1 MEKGSKEDY
10 TEELNE
16 MSPNTKYFHK
26 YSELETKFLNKPGAG
41 PSITPQF
48 QKQNTY
54 NYMES
59 TNNNLGR
66 KPVLNYSQSAVAN
79 DGRNAPLTYSFNQ
92 KNAKTL
98 SEQIPAKHI
107 TSTSN
112 FSGTSQNPLRMG
124 SGNYNEVSEEIVS
137 RVDKPM
143 VRINSNKAFY
153 NGYQISDLNN
163 SAKLMNAP
171 KNLTVKK
178 VDTFSFM
185 NHDEKSNPKTNYK
198 NLTSDIG
205 TIRKD
210 YKTANKIVTSERI
223 LPK

>member
-41 PSITPQF
+41 QTITPQF

-54 NYMES
+54 NYLEN
-59 TNNNLGR
+59 NNNLAR

-79 DGRNAPLTYSFNQ
+79 EGRNVPLTYSFNQ

-98 SEQIPAKHI
+98 SEQIPAKQI
-107 TSTSN
+107 ISNTSSYTASQ
-112 FSGTSQNPLRMG
+112 QNPLRMN

-153 NGYQISDLNN
+153 NGYQISEMNS

-185 NHDEKSNPKTNYK
+185 HHDEKSNPKNNYK

-210 YKTANKIVTSERI
+210 YKNANKIVTSERI